1 MEVKTDV
8 MCDVYNILAI
18 SANFPTSYVGT
29 NLLPQISYLDSIT
42 KSLFDLD
49 PDVKIDL
56 ILILILI
63 KKGEVVRNQFYQ
75 SILTSEPIA
84 FTVLA

>member
-1 MEVKTDV
+1 M
-8 MCDVYNILAI
+8 
-18 SANFPTSYVGT
+18 GT

-56 ILILILI
+56 ILILI
-63 KKGEVVRNQFYQ
+63 KKGECFIHNGGTGSQKA
-75 SILTSEPIA
+75 L
-84 FTVLA
+84 